1 MGNARKVLLEA
12 TITYLENQQR
22 RGYEHVVVETDVL
35 QQLNSPGRKSPEK
48 PLKSPDTARQT
59 APTGDF
65 TDRLSKLRE
74 HGHVPAEN
82 SPTTPPPTRQEK
94 PAVGSV
100 MGKSGNAL
108 PPAVDLPDGLTLR
121 ELKDIVLTCRKCPNL
136 AESRTSVVF
145 GVGNESA
152 DLMFIGEAPGVDEDI
167 QGEPFVG
174 KAGQLLTKIIQA
186 MGLNREDVYIAN
198 ILKCRPDTPG
208 QKFGNRKPTPE
219 EMATCWP
226 YVLRQIELIQPKVI
240 VALGAT
246 ALQGLGQDFGEGITR
261 ARGNWRTF
269 QDIPLMPTYHPSY
282 LLHKESIP
290 DQAMA
295 EKRKVWEDM
304 LLVMDKLNLP
314 ISDKQRGFFLKKK

>member
-22 RGYEHVVVETDVL
+22 RGYEHVVVEADL
-35 QQLNSPGRKSPEK
+35 LKQLNSPERKTPEK
-48 PLKSPDTARQT
+48 HLKTSISTGTPTA
-59 APTGDF
+59 AGDF
-65 TDRLSKLRE
+65 SDRLSKLKERDK
-74 HGHVPAEN
+74 VSADKP
-82 SPTTPPPTRQEK
+82 PVTPPAPRLENPPIGPDREK
-94 PAVGSV
+94 SSTAPAKLS
-100 MGKSGNAL
+100 
-108 PPAVDLPDGLTLR
+108 DLPDGITLR
-121 ELKDIVLTCRKCPNL
+121 ELKDIVLPCRKCQSL
-136 AESRTSVVF
+136 AESRKSVVF

-186 MGLNREDVYIAN
+186 MGLTRKDVYIAN

-208 QKFGNRKPTPE
+208 QKFGNRKPTPD
-219 EMATCWP
+219 EMATCRP

-261 ARGNWRTF
+261 ARGKWRTF
-269 QDIPLMPTYHPSY
+269 QNIPLMPTYHPSY

-290 DQAMA
+290 EQAMA

-304 LLVMDKLNLP
+304 LLVMDKLHLP
-314 ISDKQRGFFLKKK
+314 INDKQRGFFLKKK